1 MVIKKKN
8 NINVIQCRAAILCSS
23 QWFKWYMAIRQMYC
37 TQKLNNFVH
46 LAGIQNAQLHPTARQ
61 SF

>member
-1 MVIKKKN
+1 MKKN
-8 NINVIQCRAAILCSS
+8 NINVLQWRAAIPCS
-23 QWFKWYMAIRQMYC
+23 QWFKWYVAITQMHW

-46 LAGIQNAQLHPTARQ
+46 LAGTENAQLHPTAHQ